1 MNNAMEPENDSRIST
16 TIDEALQSIGSA
28 TPTSGLEGR
37 ILTRLAS
44 QRMKMESAP
53 VRFPL
58 LASLGRSSRVS
69 ARALGLVT
77 ASLLAVV
84 IVAGSVSYSRK
95 LHSSQI
101 VAPPVLVL
109 PSNGIGAASA
119 VHPAAPASAP
129 VPAGQGARGRSTRR
143 SGLGRARIAPH
154 SRKAP
159 GVAVP
164 APASDNSQN

>member
-1 MNNAMEPENDSRIST
+1 MNNAMEPENDSHIST
-16 TIDEALQSIGSA
+16 TIDETLQSIGTA
-28 TPTSGLEGR
+28 TPASGLEGR

-44 QRMKMESAP
+44 ERIKMEAAP
-53 VRFPL
+53 AKFPL
-58 LASLGRSSRVS
+58 LARLSGSSRNS

-77 ASLLAVV
+77 ASLLGFV
-84 IVAGSVSYSRK
+84 IVAGSVSHSRK

-129 VPAGQGARGRSTRR
+129 VPAGQSARGRSAHR
-143 SGLGRARIAPH
+143 SGRARIAPH

-164 APASDNSQN
+164 APSSNNSQN